1 MEGGGKGKNK
11 RGEDEVAGGDKRW
24 REVWRVLLGAQA
36 TFFTGRLLAGCASG
50 RRRRGTAISN
60 LKLKFQRGKGESKTE
75 QDGRMDKDCG
85 IVAKTVGVV

>member
-36 TFFTGRLLAGCASG
+36 TFLLAACWRAALLGGGGEG
-50 RRRRGTAISN
+50 RQ
-60 LKLKFQRGKGESKTE
+60 FQ
-75 QDGRMDKDCG
+75 
-85 IVAKTVGVV
+85 I